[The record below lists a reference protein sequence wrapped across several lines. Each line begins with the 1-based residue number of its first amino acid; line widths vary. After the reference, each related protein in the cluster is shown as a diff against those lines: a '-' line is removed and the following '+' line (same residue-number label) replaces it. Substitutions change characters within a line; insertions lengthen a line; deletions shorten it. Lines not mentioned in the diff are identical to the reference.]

1 MGPQSIAASHS
12 FILITLKLLIC
23 SLLQSDCLDLND
35 PIQENGSGICLPPL
49 SFRSHPEGDSPTW
62 MCFPRASDSAH
73 PRQAPPDPR

>member
-49 SFRSHPEGDSPTW
+49 SFRSHPKGDSPPG
-62 MCFPRASDSAH
+62 CASPPSDSVR
-73 PRQAPPDPR
+73 PRQAAPDPR